1 MTTTLTPSAVTRRRG
16 RLKHPLKPTIGKWLP
31 PMVPALLL
39 LLFFVGPIMWCVYSA
54 FTNAALTGAGA
65 GSTEFVG
72 LENFRRMLHDPEIG
86 KAIWLTVVFVLG
98 SAVIGQNTLGLFI
111 AMLMSGRN
119 RVVRAVV
126 GTVVVAAWVL
136 PEIVAAFIWYAFL
149 GRDGTLN
156 VVLQAMGLSGQN
168 WLFSVPIF
176 AVILA
181 NIWRGT
187 AFSMLVYSAA
197 LSDVSPELTEAAEMD
212 GASGWRRLV
221 YVTLPLIKRSIMTN
235 LMLITLQTLS
245 VFTLIFVLT
254 GGGPGTK
261 SQTLPLLMYQQAF
274 KFSDIAY
281 GTAIAL
287 VLLLVGAVF
296 SLVYIRALR
305 PEV

>member
-1 MTTTLTPSAVTRRRG
+1 MTQGTIEVTRSG
-16 RLKHPLKPTIGKWLP
+16 RSAAQRSPQRVGRWLL
-31 PMVPALLL
+31 PMTPALLL
-39 LLFFVGPIMWCVYSA
+39 LLFFIGPIAWCLYSA
-54 FTNAALTGAGA
+54 FTNAALTGTGA
-65 GSTEFVG
+65 GSVQFVG
-72 LENFRRMLHDPEIG
+72 LDNFTRMLSDPEIG
-86 KAIWLTVVFVLG
+86 QAIWLTVVFVLG

-111 AMLMSGRN
+111 ALLMSGRN
-119 RVVRAVV
+119 RVVRTAV
-126 GTVVVAAWVL
+126 GSVVVAAWVL

-156 VVLQAMGLSGQN
+156 VILDAVGLPGQD
-168 WLFSVPIF
+168 WLFSVPIV

-197 LSDVSPELTEAAEMD
+197 LSDVPPELTEAAEMD
-212 GASGWRRLV
+212 GAAGWRRLV
-221 YVTLPLIKRSIMTN
+221 HVTLPLIKHSIMTN

-245 VFTLIFVLT
+245 VFTLIFVMT
-254 GGGPGTK
+254 GGGPGIK

-274 KFSDIAY
+274 KFSDVAY

-287 VLLLVGAVF
+287 LLLVVGAVF
-296 SLVYIRALR
+296 SLFYIRVLR

>member
-1 MTTTLTPSAVTRRRG
+1 MTTVTAAPAREQRRSR
-16 RLKHPLKPTIGKWLP
+16 HPLHPTLGRWLP
-31 PMVPALLL
+31 PMTPALLL
-39 LLFFVGPIMWCVYSA
+39 LMLFVGPILWCLYSS
-54 FTNAALTGAGA
+54 FTNAALTGEGA
-65 GSTEFVG
+65 GSVELVG
-72 LENFRRMLHDPEIG
+72 LDNFTRMLHDPEIA
-86 KAIWLTVVFVLG
+86 KAVWLTVVFVLG
-98 SAVIGQNTLGLFI
+98 SAVIGQNTLGLAI
-111 AMLMSGRN
+111 ALLMSGRH

-136 PEIVAAFIWYAFL
+136 PEIVAAFTWYAFL
-149 GRDGTLN
+149 GREGTLN
-156 VVLQAMGLSGQN
+156 MALGWFGLPEQS
-168 WLFSVPIF
+168 WLFSMPIL

-197 LSDVSPELTEAAEMD
+197 LSDLPPELTEAAEVD

-221 YVTLPLIKRSIMTN
+221 HVTLPLIKHSIVTN

-245 VFTLIFVLT
+245 VFTLIFVMT

-274 KFSDIAY
+274 KFSDLGY
-281 GTAIAL
+281 GTAISL

-296 SLVYIRALR
+296 SLVYIRVLR
-305 PEV
+305 PEI

>member
-1 MTTTLTPSAVTRRRG
+1 MSAGLATVARRRRG
-16 RLKHPLKPTIGKWLP
+16 SKHPLSPSTGRWLV
-31 PMVPALLL
+31 PMTPALLL
-39 LLFFVGPIMWCVYSA
+39 LLLFVGPIVWCVYSA

-65 GSTEFVG
+65 GSVEFVG
-72 LENFRRMLHDPEIG
+72 LDNFRRMLTDPEIG

-98 SAVIGQNTLGLFI
+98 SAVIGQNTMGLFI
-111 AMLMSGRN
+111 ALLMSGRN

-136 PEIVAAFIWYAFL
+136 PEIVAAFIWVAFL
-149 GRDGTLN
+149 GRDGSLN
-156 VVLQAMGLSGQN
+156 AALNALGLPGQN
-168 WLFSVPIF
+168 WLFSVPIL

-197 LSDVSPELTEAAEMD
+197 LSDVPPELTEAAEMD
-212 GASGWRRLV
+212 GAGGWRRLV
-221 YVTLPLIKRSIMTN
+221 YVTLPLIKHSIMTN
-235 LMLITLQTLS
+235 LMLITLQTLA
-245 VFTLIFVLT
+245 VFTLIFVMT

-296 SLVYIRALR
+296 SLFYIRVLR

>member
-1 MTTTLTPSAVTRRRG
+1 M
-16 RLKHPLKPTIGKWLP
+16 
-31 PMVPALLL
+31 MPALLL
-39 LLFFVGPIMWCVYSA
+39 LMLFVGPILWCVYSA

-65 GSTEFVG
+65 GTTEFVG
-72 LENFRRMLHDPEIG
+72 LDNFTRMLQDPELG
-86 KAIWLTVVFVLG
+86 QAIWLTVVFVLG
-98 SAVIGQNTLGLFI
+98 SAVIGQNTLGLTI
-111 AMLMSGRN
+111 ALLMSGRH

-126 GTVVVAAWVL
+126 GAVVVAAWVL
-136 PEIVAAFIWYAFL
+136 PEIVAAFTWYAFL

-156 VVLQAMGLSGQN
+156 VVLGWLGLPDQN
-168 WLFSVPIF
+168 WLFTIPIL

-181 NIWRGT
+181 NVWRGT

-197 LSDVSPELTEAAEMD
+197 LSDVDPELTEAAQVD

-221 YVTLPLIKRSIMTN
+221 HVTLPLIRHSIVTN

-245 VFTLIFVLT
+245 VFTLIFVMT

-274 KFSDIAY
+274 KFSDLAY

-287 VLLLVGAVF
+287 VLLMVGGVF

-305 PEV
+305 PEI